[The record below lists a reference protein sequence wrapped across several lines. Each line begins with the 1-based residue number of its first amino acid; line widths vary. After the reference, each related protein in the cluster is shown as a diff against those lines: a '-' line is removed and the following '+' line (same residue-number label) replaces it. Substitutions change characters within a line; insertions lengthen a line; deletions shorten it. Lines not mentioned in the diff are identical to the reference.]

1 MSAEFPPIAELLP
14 QAGAMRLLERV
25 IAHDDERTRCEVL
38 PSRSALF
45 QQDGR
50 IPAWVAIEYMAQCAA
65 ADGTLRLRAR
75 GEAPRPALFVGSRRI
90 AFRCASFE
98 PGQRLIVSARHVA
111 GRRDLLAFE
120 CAVEDP
126 AGGEPLV
133 AGRLNVLPL
142 REDAWQTR

>member
-1 MSAEFPPIAELLP
+1 MSGEFPSIAELLP

-25 IAHDDERTRCEVL
+25 LAHDGERTRCEVL

-45 QQDGR
+45 QLDGR

-65 ADGTLRLRAR
+65 ADGMLRLRAR
-75 GEAPRPALFVGSRRI
+75 GEAPQPALFVGSRRI

-98 PGQRLIVSARHVA
+98 PGQRLVVSARHSA
-111 GRRDLLAFE
+111 GRRELLAFD

-126 AGGEPLV
+126 NGGAPLV
-133 AGRLNVLPL
+133 EGRVNVLPM
-142 REDAWQTR
+142 RGNAWPAR